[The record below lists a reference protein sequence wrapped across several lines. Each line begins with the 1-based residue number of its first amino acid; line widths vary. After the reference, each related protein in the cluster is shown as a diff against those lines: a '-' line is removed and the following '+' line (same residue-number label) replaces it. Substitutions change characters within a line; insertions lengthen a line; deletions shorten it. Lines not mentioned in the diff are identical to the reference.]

1 MVYILLGK
9 GFEDIEAIAPCDIL
23 RRGGVEVQFAG
34 IGGKEITGSNGVV
47 VKAECTVEEIDLRKA
62 EMIVVPGG
70 MGGVESILGCE
81 TALSIL
87 RAAFD
92 GGLYVAA
99 ICAGPMV
106 LSRLGILDGKKATC
120 YPGLEPELDKAL
132 PVNAAAVTDGKVIT
146 GRGPGAALDFGYAL
160 LTALKGQEVSD
171 KVRSDMVY
179 TR

>member
-81 TALSIL
+81 TALNIL

-120 YPGLEPELDKAL
+120 YPGLEAELFTAL
-132 PVNAAAVTDGKVIT
+132 PEDEAAVTDGKVIT

>member
-1 MVYILLGK
+1 MVYILLGT

-23 RRGGVEVQFAG
+23 RRGGAEVKFAG
-34 IGGKEITGSNGVV
+34 IGGREITGSNGVV
-47 VKAECTVEEIDLRKA
+47 VKAECTVEEIDLAHA
-62 EMIVVPGG
+62 EMVVVPGG

-81 TALSIL
+81 TALQTV

-92 GGLYVAA
+92 RGCYVAA

-106 LSRLGILDGKKATC
+106 LSRLGILEGKNVTC

-160 LTALKGQEVSD
+160 LTALKGKEISD

-179 TR
+179 CG